1 MPLSPSV
8 LRGLSHRFSRK
19 GMFDVSDSLAI
30 AAACAVRGVIF
41 GQEVWLDTAVEKMT
55 LHRVTVPPIIQASE
69 LRDLAA

>member
-1 MPLSPSV
+1 MPLSASV

-30 AAACAVRGVIF
+30 AAACSARGDIF

-55 LHRVTVPPIIQASE
+55 LHGATVPPIIQASE
-69 LRDLAA
+69 LRDLAV